1 MRILVTDGM
10 DKDALQTLK
19 NNGHEVVEQFY
30 APEELGAALKE
41 FDAVVVRSATKVRAN
56 HIDEAKGGKLKLII
70 RGGVG
75 VDNIDVKYAE
85 AAGITV
91 KNTPRASSQSVAELA
106 MAHMFACARFVSIA
120 GHTMRED
127 KWEKKAYGK
136 GIELQGKTLGIV
148 GFGRIGQHLGVMAKA
163 IGMNVIAEDIFH
175 IPGIEE
181 KLGIPYVELDELLA
195 KSDFISVHAPAV
207 DGGALINAETI
218 AKMKDGVTII
228 NTSRGT
234 NVDEAALLAGL
245 ESGKVRSAG
254 LDVYADEPAT
264 NKALYSHPMVSCTPH
279 IGAATKEAQK
289 RIGAEIVEIIESEI
303 PGAKVAVLSGPS
315 HAEEVGIGIPT
326 TVVAGARDMDTAK
339 LIQNTFMNDVFRV
352 YTSTDVTGIELGGSV
367 KNVIALAA
375 GITDGLG
382 FGDNTKAALMTR
394 GMAEILRLGTA
405 MGAHVETLAG
415 LSGMGDLIVTCAS
428 VHSRN
433 RKAGYLMGQGKSMQE
448 AMDEVQMVV
457 EGVYSAKA
465 AVKLGEKYG
474 VSLPIINKVSEVLF
488 DGKDPKEAVNE
499 LMLRDNKAEHTALPW
514 EK

>member
-163 IGMNVIAEDIFH
+163 IGMNVIAFDIFH

-181 KLGIPYVELDELLA
+181 QLGIPYVEMDELLA

-207 DGGALINAETI
+207 DGGALINAERI
-218 AKMKDGVTII
+218 AKMKDGVCII

-234 NVDEAALLAGL
+234 NVDEAALLAAL
-245 ESGKVRSAG
+245 ESGKVRAAG
-254 LDVYADEPAT
+254 LDVYADEPAS
-264 NKALYSHPMVSCTPH
+264 NSALYSHPMVSCTPH
-279 IGAATKEAQK
+279 IGAATVEAQK
-289 RIGAEIVEIIESEI
+289 RIGAEIVDII
-303 PGAKVAVLSGPS
+303 
-315 HAEEVGIGIPT
+315 T
-326 TVVAGARDMDTAK
+326 
-339 LIQNTFMNDVFRV
+339 N
-352 YTSTDVTGIELGGSV
+352 
-367 KNVIALAA
+367 
-375 GITDGLG
+375 
-382 FGDNTKAALMTR
+382 FGK
-394 GMAEILRLGTA
+394 
-405 MGAHVETLAG
+405 
-415 LSGMGDLIVTCAS
+415 
-428 VHSRN
+428 
-433 RKAGYLMGQGKSMQE
+433 
-448 AMDEVQMVV
+448 
-457 EGVYSAKA
+457 
-465 AVKLGEKYG
+465 
-474 VSLPIINKVSEVLF
+474 
-488 DGKDPKEAVNE
+488 
-499 LMLRDNKAEHTALPW
+499 
-514 EK
+514 